1 MYGTT
6 NGELHGSGGMD
17 ARADY
22 EFADRYI
29 NREQARHRFGPLAD
43 EYARY
48 QLRGDPLA
56 DALVESFA
64 KQGPEARGHFERWL
78 ETDRLPEGASQALV
92 EFAEAV
98 RTPPPWVD
106 FRKMKL
112 GALTCQR
119 LGPAQMLILSA
130 WSLINGYHSAA
141 AVKPLSFTGRLDRSA
156 YRRLAETGRFVT
168 EVSQTDGMRR
178 LSDGFKT
185 TVRVRV
191 LHAQVRRML
200 SLSPDWDLKAW
211 GVPINQGDMA
221 GTVIEF
227 SLLLLAGAREMGF
240 RFTHEESEAVVHLWR
255 YVGHLSGVEPGL
267 LEEFETEERGM
278 RFAYL
283 VKLVQPGPD
292 QDSLDLAN
300 ALRRVPGEA
309 AMRIGG
315 GRPADVRMARFME
328 RYHDGLAWAFNG
340 EAIATNLEIP
350 NPGWRYAI
358 YPTRAIVGTME
369 RVRRLL
375 PSGTSLAAKL
385 GNAAI
390 RKRVKEMLEGAEP
403 DFEAKREPKSA
414 A

>member
-1 MYGTT
+1 
-6 NGELHGSGGMD
+6 MD
-17 ARADY
+17 TKAEY

-29 NREQARHRFGPLAD
+29 NREQARHRYGPLAD
-43 EYARY
+43 AYARF

-56 DALVESFA
+56 DALVESFSA
-64 KQGPEARGHFERWL
+64 EGPRAREHFERWL
-78 ETDRLPEGASQALV
+78 ETDRLPEGASAALAA
-92 EFAEAV
+92 FAEAM
-98 RTPPPWVD
+98 RTPPPWAD
-106 FRKMKL
+106 FQKMKL
-112 GALTCQR
+112 GALTYQR

-141 AVKPLSFTGRLDRSA
+141 AVKPLSFTGRLDRGA

-178 LSDGFKT
+178 FSDGFKT

-200 SLSPDWDLKAW
+200 SLSPEWDRRAW
-211 GVPINQGDMA
+211 GVAINQADMA

-227 SLLLLAGAREMGF
+227 SLLLLRGARAMGF
-240 RFTHEESEAVVHLWR
+240 CFSREESEAVVHLWR
-255 YVGHLSGVEPGL
+255 YVGHVSGVDPRL
-267 LEEFETEERGM
+267 LEEFETEERGT

-283 VKLVQPGPD
+283 VKLIQPGPD
-292 QDSLDLAN
+292 QDSLDLAD

-309 AMRIGG
+309 ALRIGG

-340 EAIATNLEIP
+340 EEIATNLEIP
-350 NPGWRYAI
+350 NPSWRFAI
-358 YPTRAIVGTME
+358 YPTRIVIGTLE
-369 RVRRLL
+369 RARRIL
-375 PSGTSLAAKL
+375 PFGTPLMARL
-385 GNAAI
+385 GNRAI
-390 RKRVKEMLEGAEP
+390 RQRVKEMLEGAEP
-403 DFEAKREPKSA
+403 DFEAKRERERSA